1 MKEQKIEKETR
12 QVEVVKEEKVSC
24 NMCKKVLEER
34 EPYYEITT
42 HTNSWGND
50 SIDSY
55 ENYDIC
61 EECITKFLEE
71 YIKSI
76 KSRRYESYRPDIK
89 ANDGC
94 QMSEHNECI
103 EIERKWASTRKTNYV
118 KSWG

>member
-1 MKEQKIEKETR
+1 MIEQKIEKETR

-55 ENYDIC
+55 EHFDIC
-61 EECITKFLEE
+61 EECITKFMEE
-71 YIKSI
+71 YIKTRKSNGYKPNI
-76 KSRRYESYRPDIK
+76 KC
-89 ANDGC
+89 NDGLD
-94 QMSEHNECI
+94 MSNHNECI
-103 EIERKWASTRKTNYV
+103 EIEQTFARTRKTNYV